1 MRKGCAG
8 QVQIAILPQFL
19 AIESH
24 FVRKGCAGQVEIAIL
39 PQFLAGGLEPRGPF
53 GAMAQECA
61 TSDGEPKDNSW
72 WTFATVVFVICMVTL
87 FSTIHDGRS
96 WA

>member
-39 PQFLAGGLEPRGPF
+39 RGGLEPRGPF